1 MCGETNWVKNA
12 RAAGRVT
19 LTRGRLSREYVVAE
33 VPLGERV
40 PVLRS
45 SLKTE
50 PMGRRQIALDA
61 DAAEEDLRRAATQI
75 PVLRAA
81 LTEPDDLRDGPNT

>member
-1 MCGETNWVKNA
+1 MI
-12 RAAGRVT
+12 RLDLPPRSSHL
-19 LTRGRLSREYVVAE
+19 LTVRGRRSGRLLTTSVS
-33 VPLGERV
+33 
-40 PVLRS
+40 VLRS
-45 SLKTE
+45 YLKTE